1 MCLSNEIFINPFTDF
16 GFKRIFGEEESKPIL
31 ISFLNDLLPIED
43 KIETITFQNTEKFGA
58 TPEDRKAIY
67 DLYCID
73 EKGRD
78 FIVEL
83 QRAEQRFF
91 IDRALYYTTFP
102 IQSQATRGIWNFE
115 LKPIYFVG
123 ILNFEV
129 DEFKDDNYI
138 HHCQIVDMKSKEK
151 VSDKLNFIYIEIPKF
166 KKRKEELSKHLEW
179 WLYYLRDLNKLR
191 EIPKEIKGDILE
203 EAFKRAEFLKL
214 SSKEQHNYH
223 INLKH
228 YRDWVNTIDTA
239 TWKGKVEGI
248 KEGKIEGEKVGLKKG
263 EKQAKIEIAKKLLQ
277 QKIDLN
283 IITISTGL
291 TIEEIEELKIK
302 EEK

>member
-16 GFKRIFGEEESKPIL
+16 GFKRIFGEEESKPFL
-31 ISFLNDLLPIED
+31 ISFLNDLLPIKD
-43 KIETITFQNTEKFGA
+43 KIKSITFQNTEQFGA
-58 TPEDRKAIY
+58 TAEDRKAIY

-102 IQSQATRGIWNFE
+102 IQAQATRGVWNFQ
-115 LKPIYFVG
+115 LKPIYFIG

-129 DEFKDDNYI
+129 NEFKDDDNYI
-138 HHCQIVDMKSKEK
+138 HYCQIMDINKKNI
-151 VSDKLNFIYIEIPKF
+151 VSEKLNFIYIEVPKF
-166 KKRKEELSKHLEW
+166 KKTKKELSKHLEW

-191 EIPKEIKGDILE
+191 EIPKEIEGDIIE
-203 EAFKRAEFLKL
+203 QAFKRAEFLKL
-214 SSKEQHNYH
+214 SSQEQHNYH

-228 YRDWVNTIDTA
+228 FRDWVNTLDTA
-239 TWKGKVEGI
+239 LWKGEQKGIEKGKKEGI
-248 KEGKIEGEKVGLKKG
+248 KEG
-263 EKQAKIEIAKKLLQ
+263 EKQKAIEIAKNLLD
-277 QKIDLN
+277 ILDIE
-283 IITISTGL
+283 IISLKTGL
-291 TIEEIEELKIK
+291 SVEEIKNLKGS
-302 EEK
+302 

>member
-1 MCLSNEIFINPFTDF
+1 MCLSNEVFINPFTDF
-16 GFKRIFGEEESKPIL
+16 GFKRIFGEKESKPL
-31 ISFLNDLLPIED
+31 LMSFLNDLLPIED
-43 KIETITFQNTEKFGA
+43 KIKSITFQNTERFGA
-58 TPEDRKAIY
+58 TTEDRKAIY

-73 EKGRD
+73 ESGRD

-102 IQSQATRGIWNFE
+102 IQSQATKGVWNFE

-129 DEFKDDNYI
+129 DKFKNSNNYI
-138 HHCQIVDMKSKEK
+138 HYCQIMEINRKKR
-151 VSDKLNFIYIEIPKF
+151 VSEKLNFIYIEVPKF
-166 KKRKEELSKHLEW
+166 KKQKEELSKHLEW

-191 EIPKEIKGDILE
+191 EIPKEFKGDILE

-214 SSKEQHNYH
+214 SNQEQHNYH

-228 YRDWVNTIDTA
+228 YRDWINTLDTA
-239 TWKGKVEGI
+239 IW
-248 KEGKIEGEKVGLKKG
+248 KG
-263 EKQAKIEIAKKLLQ
+263 EKKAKLEIAKNLLKQ
-277 QKIDLN
+277 NIDLN
-283 IITISTGL
+283 VIAISTGL
-291 TIEEIEELKIK
+291 TIKEIENL
-302 EEK
+302 